1 VINAAELRI
10 CPTCNSDLL
19 VRVFPAH
26 SRAKTTISPAAMA
39 LAEGDASCF
48 HHAGKRAV
56 SACSQCG
63 RFLCARCEVDLSGQI
78 LCPGCL
84 ESGRAKKKIRNLE
97 NHRTLWDTTALL
109 VGVSPFVLPFPVLY
123 FIFLTGPIAIFL
135 SFRYWKAPSSL
146 IPRNKWRFI
155 VATLLGMVH
164 IAAVV
169 LVVVLLVSA
178 SRTGRRH

>member
-1 VINAAELRI
+1 
-10 CPTCNSDLL
+10 
-19 VRVFPAH
+19 
-26 SRAKTTISPAAMA
+26 
-39 LAEGDASCF
+39 
-48 HHAGKRAV
+48 
-56 SACSQCG
+56 
-63 RFLCARCEVDLSGQI
+63 
-78 LCPGCL
+78 
-84 ESGRAKKKIRNLE
+84 
-97 NHRTLWDTTALL
+97 
-109 VGVSPFVLPFPVLY
+109 VLY